1 VGRFF
6 DLEKP
11 GQLRKEWHKPAWAF
25 TALLLVGWAVYF
37 SVAGARPAT
46 LTVGCFHILLMLLTA
61 PLVVVGILKWEQRN
75 SRILQG
81 STAAADAE
89 RRSRWS
95 GRTGTMLLLV
105 GAGVGYLANSYF
117 GNETMDERGKTM
129 LLAGLFLV
137 PGVLAMFY
145 ARTIDD
151 TLSAVPASLDENAI
165 EQWIEE
171 KTSLAHFLRGVLIFL
186 AFIGA
191 IGGALWCFPEV
202 MDADQP
208 VVTGV
213 IIVGAL
219 LWVFWKVRHD
229 RQSRSSFPVSRA
241 KLEEVV
247 LGPIDAVRKWQY
259 GLLAA
264 GVVWA
269 FGAFDFIPR
278 NAPPP
283 LDVLPVIGLLAF
295 GAAAV
300 IVGWVAR
307 IRS

>member
-1 VGRFF
+1 MGHFF
-6 DLEKP
+6 DPEKP
-11 GQLRKEWHKPAWAF
+11 GQLRKEWHKAAWAF
-25 TALLLVGWAVYF
+25 AALLLGGWAIYF
-37 SVAGARPAT
+37 SVADARPAT
-46 LTVGCFHILLMLLTA
+46 LFVGCYHILLMLLTA
-61 PLVVVGILKWEQRN
+61 PLVVVGVLKWEQRN
-75 SRILQG
+75 NRILAG
-81 STAAADAE
+81 STAVAEAE

-137 PGVLAMFY
+137 PGVLAIFY
-145 ARTIDD
+145 ARAIDD
-151 TLSAVPASLDENAI
+151 ALSVVPAGLDKNAI
-165 EQWIEE
+165 EQWIEQ

-186 AFIGA
+186 AFIAA
-191 IGGALWCFPEV
+191 IGGVLWYFPSI
-202 MDADQP
+202 MDGDQT

-213 IIVGAL
+213 IIVMTL

-229 RQSRSSFPVSRA
+229 RQSRSSFPVRRA
-241 KLEEVV
+241 KPEEVV
-247 LGPIDAVRKWQY
+247 LGPIDAVKKWQY

-264 GVVWA
+264 GVVWV

-278 NAPPP
+278 DAPAP
-283 LDVLPVIGLLAF
+283 LDVLPVFGLLAF
-295 GAAAV
+295 AISAL